1 MKKFL
6 SIYLSIYLSIIST
19 LLAQKFLYMD
29 FKFLMQMKSAIFL
42 LLLLL
47 SFQVNAQDQL
57 KNNIYSTYS
66 HVTGDRYSGG
76 SFIGQG
82 YTIGYR
88 RYLKDRIYADFSYGR
103 LDYEGQ
109 NSVFFLSKEETG
121 RFDMHFFTL
130 GFGYD
135 LVQKEKFILSTE
147 ASFLRIRNRMLES
160 QIGEGDNITFR
171 QTNRFTDVTAR
182 VGLKAR
188 FFLTDNLQ
196 LIPSIAYGFQIEQF
210 ETSWLNIG
218 LGYSF

>member
-1 MKKFL
+1 MKYIL
-6 SIYLSIYLSIIST
+6 VILLTVLISYEIK
-19 LLAQKFLYMD
+19 AQHEK
-29 FKFLMQMKSAIFL
+29 
-42 LLLLL
+42 
-47 SFQVNAQDQL
+47 
-57 KNNIYSTYS
+57 KNNIYTSYS

-82 YTIGYR
+82 YTIGYS
-88 RYLKDRIYADFSYGR
+88 RYLKDRIYADISYGR

-109 NSVFFLSKEETG
+109 NSGFFLSKEETG
-121 RFDMHFFTL
+121 RFDMHFFNL

-147 ASFLRIRNRMLES
+147 ASFLRIRNRMLDS

-196 LIPSIAYGFQIEQF
+196 LIPSVAYGFQIQSF